1 MSSAERKQK
10 LTELIAE
17 YNKFKKQ
24 GKLDLTS
31 EETIRTWLNELLAIF
46 DWDVRDTSQI
56 LQEKVLSKAEK
67 EKLKII
73 RSQNTRPDYTFRVAK
88 QKLTFLDA
96 KDISVRI
103 LTDLEAAFQIKSYGW
118 SILAPCAFISNF
130 EELAI
135 HDCTYT
141 PEQGQDPALGRLYLS
156 INDYIINY
164 DILET
169 HLLKENIYK
178 GKLNEIYSASLKDN
192 KYIEKI
198 TPDLKFAK
206 LPAMHDLQAYDCAQ
220 AEGMPPAKL
229 QQLKELTWLDQ
240 NFNLVIMG
248 PNGVGKS
255 LLAAGLCHHALENG
269 YRAYFRTMEQIM
281 TALKTKDISRSGLA
295 DYKKLYKAHL
305 IIIDDIMMI
314 AIERQ
319 EANAFFHF
327 INALHERTSFIITTN
342 KSPKEWAETIGD
354 EVITTALLDR
364 LLYRCE
370 IIKLS
375 GESYRMKHRKTIFEK
390 TK

>member
-1 MSSAERKQK
+1 MKVKNKIDMHCKQ
-10 LTELIAE
+10 L
-17 YNKFKKQ
+17 
-24 GKLDLTS
+24 
-31 EETIRTWLNELLAIF
+31 R
-46 DWDVRDTSQI
+46 
-56 LQEKVLSKAEK
+56 LS
-67 EKLKII
+67 
-73 RSQNTRPDYTFRVAK
+73 
-88 QKLTFLDA
+88 
-96 KDISVRI
+96 
-103 LTDLEAAFQIKSYGW
+103 
-118 SILAPCAFISNF
+118 
-130 EELAI
+130 
-135 HDCTYT
+135 
-141 PEQGQDPALGRLYLS
+141 ALGGQVQQLADAAAAEGISYLEFAGRL
-156 INDYIINY
+156 
-164 DILET
+164 LET
-169 HLLKENIYK
+169 
-178 GKLNEIYSASLKDN
+178 EIAYRNHNDMLR
-192 KYIEKI
+192 KI
-198 TPDLKFAK
+198 KFAR
-206 LPAMHDLQAYDCAQ
+206 LPAMHNLQAYDCSQ

-342 KSPKEWAETIGD
+342 NSPKEWAETIGD